1 MKKKILIICSHPDD
15 EILGCGGT
23 IAKHINNKDVVKV
36 IYTHEGCSSRYNI
49 IKNEIIKKKINL
61 EIKERQEMAIKVS
74 KFLKF
79 KIINFYNYCNLDT
92 TKFNLLD
99 LIKKIDKDIKTFKP
113 TIIYTHN
120 EFDLNEDHRNTFK
133 ATINACRP
141 NDVHNVNEIYTFE
154 TPSVTEWSNSF
165 YQNKFNPDYFVD
177 IDKFFEKKMKAL
189 KIYNKELRKFP
200 HPRSKEF
207 IKALATYRG
216 GSVYLN
222 KAESFKTIRRIF

>member
-49 IKNEIIKKKINL
+49 KKNEIIKKKIKL
-61 EIKERQEMAIKVS
+61 EINERQEMAIKVS

-79 KIINFYNYCNLDT
+79 KIINFYNYYNLDT
-92 TKFNLLD
+92 TRFNLLD

-113 TIIYTHN
+113 TIIYTQN

-154 TPSVTEWSNSF
+154 TPSVTEWSNIF

-189 KIYNKELRKFP
+189 KIYSKELRKFP
-200 HPRSKEF
+200 HPRSKKF
-207 IKALATYRG
+207 IEALATYRG

>member
-23 IAKHINNKDVVKV
+23 IAKHIDNKDEVKV

-49 IKNEIIKKKINL
+49 EKNQIIKKKINL
-61 EIKERQEMAIKVS
+61 EIKERTQMAIKVS

-79 KIINFYNYCNLDT
+79 KIINFYNYCNLDN
-92 TKFNLLD
+92 TKFNLLK

-113 TIIYTHN
+113 TIIYTQN

-154 TPSVTEWSNSF
+154 TPSVTEWSNIF
-165 YQNKFNPDYFVD
+165 YQNKFNPDHFVD
-177 IDKFFEKKMKAL
+177 IDKFFEKKMNAL
-189 KIYNKELRKFP
+189 KIYSKELRKFP
-200 HPRSKEF
+200 HPRSKKF
-207 IKALATYRG
+207 IEALAIYRG
-216 GSVYLN
+216 GSVNLN
-222 KAESFKTIRRIF
+222 KAESFKTIRRIS